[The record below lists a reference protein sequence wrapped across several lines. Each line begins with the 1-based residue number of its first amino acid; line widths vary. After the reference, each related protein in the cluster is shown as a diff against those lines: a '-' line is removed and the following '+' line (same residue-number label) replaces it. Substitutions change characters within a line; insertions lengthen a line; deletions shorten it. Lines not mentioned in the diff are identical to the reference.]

1 MARILFTIRTSY
13 PSNFLHLDTQTISD
27 MVESWMFTLGE
38 YSYSDISKAL
48 KVYMTTDTK
57 GFPPTPGQLIHSLT
71 MLNSN
76 PEKELTAAEAW
87 ALVYKA
93 ICNLRWECPEEEF
106 NKLPKACQRTIGT
119 AASLAEIAAMDT
131 DSVLIGEKARFIRQ
145 FDQISKNEKEYNAL
159 PPSIKRMIE
168 QTSAGMIGNDADNEM
183 RLLES
188 AT

>member
-13 PSNFLHLDTQTISD
+13 PSNFLKIDTQTVAD
-27 MVESWMFTLGE
+27 MVEAWMFTLGE

-57 GFPPTPGQLIHSLT
+57 GFPPTPGQLIHALT

-76 PEKELTAAEAW
+76 PARELTAAEAW
-87 ALVYKA
+87 ALTYKA
-93 ICNLRWECPEEEF
+93 ICSLRWDCPEEEF

-119 AASLAEIAAMDT
+119 AAALAEIAQMDT
-131 DSVLIGEKARFIRQ
+131 DSVLMGEKARFIRQ
-145 FDQISKNEKEYNAL
+145 YDQIAKNEKEYEAL
-159 PPSIKRMIE
+159 PPSIKQMIE
-168 QTSAGMIGNDADNEM
+168 QTSSGMLGNDTDIEM

-188 AT
+188 ET